1 MKGAHASPPLWFR
14 ATSVRIRVAAADSPD
29 GLSVIDS
36 LAVEGDSPPLHVH
49 STEDELFHVLEGELR
64 MRLGDDDFRLGPGGI
79 ALAPKGV
86 AHTYRVESPQARWLC
101 VTCRGGFERFVREL
115 SRPAESDGLPPLV
128 PPTPAEMEQLTRI
141 AKKHGIELVGPS
153 L

>member
-1 MKGAHASPPLWFR
+1 VHELEVPAAVGDRLRGLRRLVEQSLELAQLLAEGGRRRPPPRPRRDRTR
-14 ATSVRIRVAAADSPD
+14 A
-29 GLSVIDS
+29 
-36 LAVEGDSPPLHVH
+36 E
-49 STEDELFHVLEGELR
+49 
-64 MRLGDDDFRLGPGGI
+64 
-79 ALAPKGV
+79 GV
-86 AHTYRVESPQARWLC
+86 AHTHRVESPQARWLC